1 MLDGPLVFVDIDTQR
16 DFLEPTG
23 ALFVPGS
30 EPIIPNLGRLTEFA
44 RAHAIPV
51 LATACAHSADDP
63 ELRHFPPHCMI
74 GTPGQGR
81 IAATAWPEGEVL
93 TPDALHFGD
102 LPHHLTIQKRD
113 LDLFSHPDADRL
125 IGLYR
130 RPHPTFVVYG
140 VASDYCV
147 KAAVCGLLNRGSS
160 VAVVVD
166 AIRAIDQA
174 GEPEILTEFV
184 RRGALLTLTSVVCED
199 D

>member
-30 EPIIPNLGRLTEFA
+30 EAIIPNLELLTGFA
-44 RAHAIPV
+44 RTHDIPV

-63 ELRHFPPHCMI
+63 EFRQFPPHCMV
-74 GTPGQGR
+74 GTPGQER
-81 IAATAWPEGEVL
+81 ISATAWPGGEVL
-93 TPDALHFGD
+93 SPEALHFGD
-102 LPHHLTIQKRD
+102 LPHHLTIQKRA

-140 VASDYCV
+140 VATDYCV

-174 GEPEILTEFV
+174 GEPEVLAEFV
-184 RRGALLTLTSVVCED
+184 RRGALLTLTGVVCED